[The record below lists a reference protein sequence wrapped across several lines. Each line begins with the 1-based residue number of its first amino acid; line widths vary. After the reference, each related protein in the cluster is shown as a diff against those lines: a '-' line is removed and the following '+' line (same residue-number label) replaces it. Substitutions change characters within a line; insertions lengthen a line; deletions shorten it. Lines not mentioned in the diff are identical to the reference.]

1 MRKKHLLRQYVPAL
15 AMLLILTVV
24 FAAGSPQFLTVRNLG
39 NILMQ
44 TAPMCI
50 LAIGLTFVVL
60 CGHLDLSGGA
70 VIAMVSVVS
79 GVLLKAGVPV
89 PAVFLLA
96 LLLGAGIGFLN
107 GLCVALLGMSSFIL
121 TIATQIMVR
130 GGAMAISGGRTL
142 YGLPEAFLLPGMGT
156 LFRIPVPVLLLL
168 ILFPVM
174 ELVLRRTVF
183 GYRVIAVGEDHR
195 GAQMA
200 GVNSPLVQIECFTLA
215 GAFYALAGIIL
226 TGQLGAV
233 VASCGEG
240 MEMTALSCIA
250 IGGIS
255 LSGGRGNLV
264 GTFLGCLIIGFLG
277 SGINM
282 LNLSPYYTNVI
293 RGMVIFGAL
302 LMEAGRI
309 LLQRHREG
317 EYDV

>member
-1 MRKKHLLRQYVPAL
+1 MRKKHLFRQYVPAL

-24 FAAGSPQFLTVRNLG
+24 FAAGSPQFLTVRNLS

-70 VIAMVSVVS
+70 VIAMVSVIS
-79 GVLLKAGVPV
+79 GVLLKANVPV

-96 LLLGAGIGFLN
+96 ILLGAGIGFLN
-107 GLCVALLGMSSFIL
+107 GFCVALLGMSSFIL

-156 LFRIPVPVLLLL
+156 VFRIPVPVLLLL

-183 GYRVIAVGEDHR
+183 GYQVIAVGEDRR